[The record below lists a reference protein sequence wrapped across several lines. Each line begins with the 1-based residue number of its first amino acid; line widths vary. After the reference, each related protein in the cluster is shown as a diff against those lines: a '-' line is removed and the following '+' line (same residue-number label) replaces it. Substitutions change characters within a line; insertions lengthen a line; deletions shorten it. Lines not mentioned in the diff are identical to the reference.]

1 MAKTKWNLDPTHSEL
16 GFKVKHMMI
25 TNVSGSFGSFNAN
38 VETEDDDFS
47 TANIEFTI
55 DVASI
60 NTGNEQRDGHLK
72 SGDFFDVENHPQM
85 KFVSNNVAKKGD
97 NEYEI
102 TGDLSLHGVTKPVTF
117 KAENG
122 GSGKDPWGN
131 HKTGFTI
138 EGKIKRTDFG
148 LNWNAALEA
157 GGVLVSEDVKI
168 NGEIQLTR

>member
-85 KFVSNNVAKKGD
+85 KFVSTGVAKKGD

-102 TGDLSLHGVTKPVTF
+102 SGDLSLHGVTKPATF

-131 HKTGFTI
+131 HKTGFTL

-168 NGEIQLTR
+168 NGELQLTR

>member
-85 KFVSNNVAKKGD
+85 KFVSTGVAKKGD
-97 NEYEI
+97 NEFEI
-102 TGDLSLHGVTKPVTF
+102 SGDLSLHGVTKTVTF

-131 HKTGFTI
+131 HKTGFTL

-168 NGEIQLTR
+168 NGELQLTR

>member
-25 TNVSGSFGSFNAN
+25 TNVSGSFGAFNAN

-72 SGDFFDVENHPQM
+72 SADFFDVENHPQM
-85 KFVSNNVAKKGD
+85 KFVSNSIAKKGD

-102 TGDLSLHGVTKPVTF
+102 TGDLSLHGVTKLVTF

-131 HKTGFTI
+131 HKTGFTL

-168 NGEIQLTR
+168 NGELQLTR

>member
-85 KFVSNNVAKKGD
+85 KFVSTGVAKKGD
-97 NEYEI
+97 NEFEI
-102 TGDLSLHGVTKPVTF
+102 SGDLSLHGVTKPVTF

-131 HKTGFTI
+131 LKTGFTL

-168 NGEIQLTR
+168 NGELQLTR

>member
-72 SGDFFDVENHPQM
+72 SADFFDVENHPQM
-85 KFVSNNVAKKGD
+85 KFVSNSVAKKGD

-168 NGEIQLTR
+168 NGELQLTR